1 MKTLYFDCGMGA
13 AGDMLMASLY
23 EICPDKAGFLKTM
36 NAMGLPGLSVE
47 AEPAVKCGI
56 TGTHMKVTIHG
67 EEEES
72 VDVDLQGHVHDH
84 AEQHDHDHHEHCHD
98 HDKEAG
104 NHHHHETEVHHHEMA
119 ADMADNTHIHAYD
132 HDHQPDHDHHDE
144 HDFHHTHTHEETHTE
159 EHSGHP
165 HHHHT
170 SMAGISHIIEH
181 LNLPD
186 EVKKDVVA
194 VYHLIAEAE
203 SHVHGKTVE
212 EIHFHE
218 VGTADA
224 IADIAGVCLLMHMIA
239 PQKVIASPIHVGS
252 GNVRCAHGILPVPA
266 PATAFILQ
274 GLPIYS
280 GVIKGELCT
289 PTGAALLKHFVTEFK
304 EMPVMR
310 TLAIGYGMGKK
321 DFERANCVR
330 VLLGETEETGSEVAE
345 LSCNLDDMTPEALGF
360 VQENLFAAGALEVYT
375 IPIGMKKSRPG
386 ILLTCMCRCNDKE
399 KMVSLIFKHTTTLG
413 IRESISKR
421 YTLTRT
427 MKEHETPYGVVREK
441 VSEGYGVVR
450 GKLEYEDLAKIA
462 REQGMSLEEV
472 KALVEN
478 E

>member
-36 NAMGLPGLSVE
+36 NEMGVPGLSVE

-98 HDKEAG
+98 HD
-104 NHHHHETEVHHHEMA
+104 
-119 ADMADNTHIHAYD
+119 
-132 HDHQPDHDHHDE
+132 HHDE

-165 HHHHT
+165 HHHHA

-252 GNVRCAHGILPVPA
+252 GNVHCAHGILPVPA
-266 PATAFILQ
+266 PAAAFILQ

-360 VQENLFAAGALEVYT
+360 VQEILFAVGALEVYT